1 MIEREQLD
9 NLASTVLRIGAG
21 ILVIPHGISQL
32 TGGNDFFAQSALAQ
46 IGVTPSS
53 MASYLTIYLEL
64 IGGVCVAIG
73 FLSRIFA
80 IALAVEMMWV
90 AAIFW
95 SNPLV
100 SNSELEA
107 WEFPLVLGVVLFLIA
122 LHGSG
127 PWSVDRFLKKH
138 G

>member
-1 MIEREQLD
+1 
-9 NLASTVLRIGAG
+9 
-21 ILVIPHGISQL
+21 
-32 TGGNDFFAQSALAQ
+32 
-46 IGVTPSS
+46 

-107 WEFPLVLGVVLFLIA
+107 WEFPLVLGVVLFLSLCTVA
-122 LHGSG
+122 
-127 PWSVDRFLKKH
+127 DR
-138 G
+138 GR